1 MEELNPFEKILG
13 KRDGKKTWPEPESN
27 DDLVVIPK
35 REKPKLSEE

>member
-13 KRDGKKTWPEPESN
+13 RKEIRQNWPEPETN

-35 REKPKLSEE
+35 REKPKLLEE